1 VKFNA
6 VYYPVK
12 KHVHTHPDYYG
23 GKIGLSGSP
32 EKVYG
37 DYQLLRD
44 TGLDYINVLFN
55 GKIHQVEY
63 NSHIKD
69 WKFINIWIWY

>member
-1 VKFNA
+1 LPGQIGDAYEYVLKQD
-6 VYYPVK
+6 
-12 KHVHTHPDYYG
+12 TIDYYG